1 MRFYAYNLI
10 ASIYS
15 EWERYQEALTHLLKA
30 QAALNEIDSILNQG
44 RRIYLINE
52 MVLIQI
58 SLGQWQ
64 AAIETAS
71 SVLAEAIDAEYDWLA
86 YDLLFSKY
94 YAESALNDYEQ
105 AIETL
110 RQVYRLADELAL
122 DFQKVII
129 LNNFGDA
136 YLKLDQLD
144 KAESHLLEAREAAKS
159 LEFIGM
165 QQTIDYNLA
174 FIAVKRG
181 DSLGLKQM
189 EEIAAAARNDE
200 TLTDYDVEETLEELA
215 KAYAITENYQAQAAT
230 LNELLDLRKKIAEQ
244 TQQQQM
250 NDLQAVY
257 KSRDNAQQIAL
268 LEQQNKLNEQQLQNT
283 QQQQLIWILAVAALI
298 ASALLV
304 LLLYR
309 KSYRMNQ
316 RLNDVNQELSERSIK
331 DPLTGLNNRRAM
343 QELMLKR
350 DPTKDN
356 NADAL
361 LLLDID
367 HFKKINDQHGHSI
380 GDEVLKEIGR
390 RLQEVCRASDMV
402 VRWGGEEF
410 LFFVRAVEP
419 HHLQQFASR
428 ILTVIAQEPIRIG
441 DEHINITTT
450 LGFSPLP
457 FAGLSEDQV
466 DWERVLQIADMALY
480 LGKTQGRNR
489 ACGVT
494 ALHVEYEQA
503 RKTLENDLSAAI
515 EQGWVELTIIEGPA
529 Q

>member
-1 MRFYAYNLI
+1 MTKNNDYRLRQPDALGFISLLCLVVFISLFSAGIYAQKVVDEPPTDPAIEAELEQYLNNTERSETESKTLLRNIVAQLDDTTPLMTVVRAQGYWAGELFYDEQDAQAYQLLDELQQKAEAAKLVDAQAEVLATRINFLSMEGKRGEAFLLIPELESLLEQTETARVRFYAYNLI

-110 RQVYRLADELAL
+110 RQVYRLADEFAL

-159 LEFIGM
+159 LAFIGM

-268 LEQQNKLNEQQLQNT
+268 LEQQNRLKEQQLQNT

-298 ASALLV
+298 VSALLV

-343 QELMLKR
+343 
-350 DPTKDN
+350 
-356 NADAL
+356 
-361 LLLDID
+361 
-367 HFKKINDQHGHSI
+367 
-380 GDEVLKEIGR
+380 
-390 RLQEVCRASDMV
+390 
-402 VRWGGEEF
+402 
-410 LFFVRAVEP
+410 
-419 HHLQQFASR
+419 
-428 ILTVIAQEPIRIG
+428 
-441 DEHINITTT
+441 
-450 LGFSPLP
+450 
-457 FAGLSEDQV
+457 
-466 DWERVLQIADMALY
+466 
-480 LGKTQGRNR
+480 
-489 ACGVT
+489 
-494 ALHVEYEQA
+494 
-503 RKTLENDLSAAI
+503 
-515 EQGWVELTIIEGPA
+515 
-529 Q
+529 